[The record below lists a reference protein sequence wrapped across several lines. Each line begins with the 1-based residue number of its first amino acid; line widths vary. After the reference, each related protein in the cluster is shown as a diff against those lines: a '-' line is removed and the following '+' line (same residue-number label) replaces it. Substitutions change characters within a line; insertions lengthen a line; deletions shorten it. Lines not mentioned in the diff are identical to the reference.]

1 MIMKKFFVSIGIE
14 GITANYEATV
24 EAENEQQAE
33 EKVRDMYNAD
43 DYENAEVSDT
53 DFNNSDLM
61 DKDGVYIKES
71 EA

>member
-1 MIMKKFFVSIGIE
+1 MKKFFVSIGIE